1 MRKAACAV
9 ALLALHTAI
18 GAAQPD
24 NPFPRPEAI
33 RPAIAFWTRVYTEV
47 GTDGGFI
54 HDSEHL
60 NVVYTTL
67 HFGQDA
73 SRRKKHRRIRA
84 ATEKYRHILLALAAR
99 RRTDHLDAE
108 QQRVLALWPSDVT
121 SKQLKRA
128 AYELRFQLGQADRFR
143 EGYVRSGTWRD
154 YIEKTLERA
163 GLPRE
168 LAVLPHVES
177 SFDPDAYSKVGA
189 AGMWQFTRSTGM
201 RFMRIDHIVDERR
214 DPFLSTLAAVKLLQ
228 ENYSVLNSWPL
239 AITAYNHGLAGM
251 RRAIQVCHTR
261 DIGVI
266 AKRYTSRTFGFASRN
281 FYAAFLAA
289 LDVDQHAERYFG
301 PIERDDPTKTVTV
314 KVRDFVLARTLAK
327 ALQVPMG
334 TLKRLN
340 PALTDSI
347 WAGDKFVPK
356 DFELRLPPRLE
367 TASAERMASIPDS
380 ARYAFQRPDLHHRVR
395 RGDTLSQIARRY
407 HVSLAA
413 LLRANGLANRNFIRA
428 GRVLDLPV
436 NGPRTV
442 PTLADVSD
450 SSISGGAK
458 AVLAAAVDVSTP
470 QATPA
475 VDVTSAPLVSVDADE
490 AAPDA
495 DEAAAQSAAP
505 EAETPAAADTV
516 TEDANTGNPDDAGTD
531 DAALDT
537 NGLAAEQAD
546 LGADP
551 SDYSVAD
558 DGTIEVQALET
569 LGHYAEWL
577 QIKTQRLR
585 DINGLPFGRAVVLGQ
600 KIRLDFSQVDRQTF
614 EKRRVAYQV
623 HRQESFFSKHQI
635 ANIEKHIIKPGESL
649 WLLAHRTY
657 NVPIWLLQQF
667 NPDLDLDKV
676 SPGTVVNFPLLQPV
690 AKDTSQVSTSGNLG

>member
-9 ALLALHTAI
+9 ALLALHSAI

-24 NPFPRPEAI
+24 SPFPRPQAI
-33 RPAIAFWTRVYTEV
+33 QPAIAFWTRVYTEV
-47 GTDGGFI
+47 GTDGGFV

-60 NVVYTTL
+60 NVVYATL
-67 HFGQDA
+67 HFPKDA
-73 SRRKKHRRIRA
+73 SRRQKHRRVRA

-99 RRTDHLDAE
+99 RGQENLSAE
-108 QQRVLALWPSDVT
+108 QQRVLGLWPSDVT
-121 SKQLKRA
+121 RKQLKHA
-128 AYELRFQLGQADRFR
+128 AYELRFQLGQADRFQA
-143 EGYVRSGTWRD
+143 GYVRSGAWRG
-154 YIEKTLERA
+154 YIEKALEQA
-163 GLPRE
+163 GMPRE

-214 DPFLSTLAAVKLLQ
+214 DPFMSTHAAVKLLQ
-228 ENYSVLNSWPL
+228 ENYSVLGSWPL

-251 RRAIQVCHTR
+251 RRAVHVCHTR

-266 AKRYTSRTFGFASRN
+266 DNCYTSRTFGFASRN

-289 LDVDQHAERYFG
+289 LDVDRHAERYFG
-301 PIERDDPTKTVTV
+301 PIQRDDPTKTKTV
-314 KVRDFVLARTLAK
+314 GVPDFVLARTLAK
-327 ALQVPMG
+327 TLHVPLG
-334 TLKRLN
+334 TLQRLN
-340 PALTDSI
+340 PALTESV

-356 DFELRLPPRLE
+356 DFELRLPPR
-367 TASAERMASIPDS
+367 SAAGATKRLASIPDTK
-380 ARYAFQRPDLHHRVR
+380 RYAFQRPDLHHRVR
-395 RGDTLSQIARRY
+395 RGDTLSEIAQRY

-413 LLRANGLANRNFIRA
+413 LIRANGLGNRNFIRA

-442 PTLADVSD
+442 PTLAEASA
-450 SSISGGAK
+450 SSSAGRR
-458 AVLAAAVDVSTP
+458 VLTAAAAVSLRAAAAIADIGTAQAAEPTDASGAPPP
-470 QATPA
+470 QETADAAEDTVA
-475 VDVTSAPLVSVDADE
+475 DSGEDGEDGAESNADSGSEADDTSVD
-490 AAPDA
+490 
-495 DEAAAQSAAP
+495 
-505 EAETPAAADTV
+505 
-516 TEDANTGNPDDAGTD
+516 
-531 DAALDT
+531 T
-537 NGLAAEQAD
+537 NVLAAEQAV

-585 DINGLPFGRAVVLGQ
+585 DINRLRFGRAVVLGQ
-600 KIRLDFSQVDRQTF
+600 RIRLDFSHVDRRTF

-623 HRQESFFSKHQI
+623 HRQETFFSKHQI
-635 ANIEKHIIKPGESL
+635 ANIEKHVVKPGESL

-690 AKDTSQVSTSGNLG
+690 AKNTSHSPANGNLG